1 MSIAAGMILRGYAL
15 GAPCPAK
22 GEGRVTGSVYEQWA
36 AASRG
41 MRGRRCVLGAG
52 DVAWGWRRLARTGR
66 GVLVEA
72 GLAWGGQAPVAA
84 IERSPLPRSQAP
96 LHRVIGP
103 VRQHIRARQPS
114 IHNAQPQAFNARA
127 IAQHEACSKRAGRG
141 SLAGNAVTCVQEVQA
156 GRVRSK

>member
-1 MSIAAGMILRGYAL
+1 M
-15 GAPCPAK
+15 
-22 GEGRVTGSVYEQWA
+22 YEQWA

-66 GVLVEA
+66 GVLMEA

-84 IERSPLPRSQAP
+84 AERSPLPWSQAP
-96 LHRVIGP
+96 LQRVSGP
-103 VRQHIRARQPS
+103 VGQHTRARQPS
-114 IHNAQPQAFNARA
+114 IYNRQPQVLNLRA
-127 IAQHEACSKRAGRG
+127 IAQHEACSKMAGRG
-141 SLAGNAVTCVQEVQA
+141 SLAVKAVTCVQKVQA